1 MRAPSSSVDLF
12 GMVEMLRN
20 LHIWIGSYLRQRL
33 AAGGMRLSAS
43 PRHVVFCIADHFE
56 PRWGGVDRETGV
68 ARVVRWI
75 ERYEGEAHA
84 FRDSDGRH
92 PRHSY
97 FFPLEQY
104 DAEYF
109 DLLRRHC
116 RKGFGEVEFHLHHE
130 NDTADNLQRTLE
142 RNRELFAG
150 DGFLGRD
157 GDGTARYGFVHGNWA
172 LDNSAPDGSWCGVNN
187 ELGVLHDTGCY
198 ADFTLPSAP
207 SPTQTVTINSI
218 YYAVDDPS
226 RPKSHDRGIAVEAG
240 GRPPGRGKYLMIV
253 QGALGLDWKW
263 RRWGLVPRIENSDI
277 SAGHLPMR
285 HRCALWLRANVTVK
299 GRPEW
304 AFIKVHTHG
313 CTDEN
318 FSMFF
323 EHGGFARLHGALLD
337 TCPDGGRCALHYVT
351 AREMYN
357 IVKAAEAGETGNPSH
372 YRDYEITPPPL

>member
-1 MRAPSSSVDLF
+1 
-12 GMVEMLRN
+12 MLRN
-20 LHIWIGSYLRQRL
+20 LHIWIGPYVRQRL
-33 AAGGMRLSAS
+33 AAGGRRLSVS

-75 ERYEGEAHA
+75 ERYERAAPA
-84 FRDSDGRH
+84 FSDSDGRH

-104 DAEYF
+104 DGECF

-116 RKGFGEVEFHLHHE
+116 RKGFGEVEFHLHHQ

-142 RNRELFAG
+142 RYKGIFSG

-157 GDGTARYGFVHGNWA
+157 GGGNVRYGFVHGNWA
-172 LDNSAPDGSWCGVNN
+172 LDNASPDGSWCGVND
-187 ELGVLHDTGCY
+187 ELSVLHNTGCY

-226 RPKSHDRGIAVEAG
+226 RPKSHDRGIAVEVG
-240 GRPPGRGKYLMIV
+240 GRPPARGKYLMIV

-277 SAGHLPMR
+277 SAGHPPMR
-285 HRCALWLRANVTVK
+285 HRCALWLRASVVVK

-304 AFIKVHTHG
+304 TFIKVHTHG

-318 FSMFF
+318 FRMFF
-323 EHGGFARLHGALLD
+323 ENEGFARLHGALLD
-337 TCPDGGRCALHYVT
+337 MRPDGGRSELHYVT